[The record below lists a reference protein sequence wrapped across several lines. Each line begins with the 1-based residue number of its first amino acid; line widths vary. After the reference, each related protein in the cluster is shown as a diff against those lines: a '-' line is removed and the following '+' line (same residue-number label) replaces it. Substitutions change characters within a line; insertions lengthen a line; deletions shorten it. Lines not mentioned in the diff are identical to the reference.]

1 MSCFF
6 LKHKRQSALLEVQ
19 PCSSTPQRRKLCQR
33 NETAESDTYIGLEGT
48 QRSRMTRDR
57 VTCQVTVS
65 TPVYP
70 VYRCMLLGQVSRRRR
85 NGCSGLTEIAGVGLD
100 NDGIVDSEFKQQKH
114 CNLRSTTTTLCQPF
128 TTTAFAKRAFR
139 CSAPAVWNSLPKTV
153 LSSDFVAV
161 FKSIG

>member
-1 MSCFF
+1 
-6 LKHKRQSALLEVQ
+6 
-19 PCSSTPQRRKLCQR
+19 
-33 NETAESDTYIGLEGT
+33 
-48 QRSRMTRDR
+48 
-57 VTCQVTVS
+57 
-65 TPVYP
+65 
-70 VYRCMLLGQVSRRRR
+70 MLLGQVSRRRR

-161 FKSIG
+161 FKSRIKTFLFSQVFSSLSLSLLTNTLPSPSASEVTTLWRYTNLFIIIIIIVIIIIFCPPAQGR